1 MMQRAERCDDSPGWR
16 LGAAGLFV
24 ALLLQAG
31 AARAEGGIEIR
42 DSTTRL
48 QAGVWF
54 LDADIV
60 YTLNEPALEA
70 VDSGVTLDVELTIRL
85 TQRRR
90 IIWDATFAELKQRY
104 SLQYHALTERY
115 ILRNLNSGEQESFG
129 TLAGALSALG
139 TVRALPIIDDALLS
153 RGERHYVALR
163 AVVDIEE
170 LGGPLALI
178 RFLWND
184 WRIDSEWVR
193 WRLDR

>member
-1 MMQRAERCDDSPGWR
+1 
-16 LGAAGLFV
+16 LFV
-24 ALLLQAG
+24 VLMLQAG
-31 AARAEGGIEIR
+31 AARAEGSIEIR
-42 DSTTRL
+42 EATTRL

-70 VDSGVTLDVELTIRL
+70 LDSGVTLDVELTIRL

-90 IIWDATFAELKQRY
+90 LIWDSTFAELKQRY

-115 ILRNLNSGEQESFG
+115 ILRNLNSGEQETFG
-129 TLAGALSALG
+129 TLAGALSGLG
-139 TVRALPIIDDALLS
+139 TVRSLPIIDDALLS
-153 RGERHYVALR
+153 RGERHYVAIR

-184 WRIDSEWVR
+184 WRITGDWVK

>member
-1 MMQRAERCDDSPGWR
+1 MPRAERCDDNPGWR

-31 AARAEGGIEIR
+31 GARAEGNIEIR
-42 DSTTRL
+42 EATTRL

-70 VDSGVTLDVELTIRL
+70 LDSGVTLDVELTIRL

-90 IIWDATFAELKQRY
+90 IIWDSTFAELKQRY

-115 ILRNLNSGEQESFG
+115 ILRNLNSGEQETYG
-129 TLAGALSALG
+129 TLTGALSALG
-139 TVRALPIIDDALLS
+139 VVRSLPIIDDALLS
-153 RGERHYVALR
+153 RGERHYVAIR

-170 LGGPLALI
+170 LGGPFALI
-178 RFLWND
+178 RILWND
-184 WRIDSEWVR
+184 WRITSDWVR